1 MQNASRKGGAPNS
14 FHLEALITPAAL
26 ERVRRIMKSPESS
39 LVPRALAEVDPR
51 WSKLLSDHVLFE
63 NGPTQTLGRGG
74 LSTSR
79 LLVVPIELE
88 SQCVGAL
95 SVSGRE
101 IDYDPEDA
109 ENLKDLVDLMLDTP
123 KEGIEEFLL
132 PNKRSHGDDQ
142 VRALVEHAPFAIA
155 VFDLDMRYIVCS
167 RRWKQ
172 DYGLTGDLTGRS
184 HYDVFPEIGEDWKEV
199 HRRCL
204 RGAIKSRDEDHF
216 VRGDGSEQWLRWTVK
231 PWRHEEGTIG
241 GIIMCTED
249 VTESVR
255 FRRELI
261 DHAAA
266 LQSTNVKLDAARQE
280 AEQASRAKSEFL
292 AMMSHEI
299 RTPMNGIV
307 GMTSLLL
314 DTTLTSDQRDSA
326 ELIRQ
331 SAEALLAIINDILD
345 VSKIEAGK
353 LRLDPIPFNLEQA
366 VEDAVSLLVPR
377 VQEQGIE
384 LVLDYPIDMPR
395 RFVGDADRIRQLV
408 LNLAGNA
415 VKFTERGYVRVS
427 VSVDPPRD
435 SSSDIH
441 IQVEDT
447 GCGIAA
453 DALPSLFES
462 FTQAD
467 ISTTRKFGGTG
478 LGLAI
483 SSKLA
488 NLMDGWID
496 VESEVGRGSR
506 FTVHLTLGQVGTETD
521 AKEDFEFFS
530 RGKNEQLLLVT
541 DHSLLESVIARQMTA
556 AGYKVEAIASPEE
569 AMERIRAGATGREAP
584 IEVLLLDHGNSASR
598 ARDETE
604 TDVVVLAAQVCDEL
618 PTLPVIVFTSDPL
631 VHPCPVV
638 LELVPKPV
646 RIGRLLT
653 VTRLLIDSAA
663 AFRATRLSCTVG
675 GEAICGDACRFH
687 GENATCKL
695 VWKPTPLPVT
705 DAEEKA
711 RVARTLKALPEASR
725 IRVLVAEDNVV
736 NQKVARR
743 MLESLGCT
751 VEIVGDGQEA
761 VTRTGQASFDLIL
774 MDCRMPEVD
783 GYTATAAIRKR
794 EGRRRRTPIVALT
807 ANAMAG
813 DREHCLAA
821 GMDDYLSKPIRPE
834 ELAMVLDKWIPASR
848 KSA

>member
-1 MQNASRKGGAPNS
+1 MS
-14 FHLEALITPAAL
+14 
-26 ERVRRIMKSPESS
+26 SPESS
-39 LVPRALAEVDPR
+39 LVPRVLAEVDPR
-51 WSKLLSDHVLFE
+51 WSTLLVDHVVIE
-63 NGPTQTLGRGG
+63 NGSTKTLGKGG

-79 LLVVPIELE
+79 ILAVPIEIDGRV
-88 SQCVGAL
+88 VGAL

-109 ENLKDLVDLMLDTP
+109 EHLRDVVDLML
-123 KEGIEEFLL
+123 GIPTETFEEFLL
-132 PNKRSHGDDQ
+132 PDRSTPEDDQ
-142 VRALVEHAPFAIA
+142 IRTLVEHAPFAIA
-155 VFDLDMRYIVCS
+155 VFDLDMRYIVYS
-167 RRWKQ
+167 RRWKS
-172 DYGLTGDLTGRS
+172 DYGIIGDPTGRS

-204 RGAIKSRDEDHF
+204 RGAIKSREEDHF
-216 VRGDGSEQWLRWTVK
+216 VRADGSEQWLRWTVK
-231 PWRHEEGTIG
+231 PWRTQQGTIG

-249 VTESVR
+249 VTESVL

-261 DHAAA
+261 EHAAA
-266 LQSTNVKLDAARQE
+266 LQSSNVKLDAARQE
-280 AEQASRAKSEFL
+280 AEQASKAKSEFL

-314 DTTLTSDQRDSA
+314 ESSLNPDQRDSA

-366 VEDAVSLLVPR
+366 IEDAVSLLIPR
-377 VQEQGIE
+377 VHEQEIE
-384 LVLDYPIDMPR
+384 LALDYPVDLPR
-395 RFVGDADRIRQLV
+395 GFVGDPDRIRQLV

-415 VKFTERGYVRVS
+415 VKFTSEGHVLVS
-427 VSVDPPRD
+427 VEVDPPRGGSVD
-435 SSSDIH
+435 VRIL
-441 IQVEDT
+441 VEDT
-447 GCGIAA
+447 GCGITE
-453 DALPSLFES
+453 DALPHLFDS

-488 NLMDGWID
+488 NLMDGRIA
-496 VESEVGRGSR
+496 VESEVGRGSK
-506 FTVHLTLGQVGTETD
+506 FTVHLSLGQIVEETD
-521 AKEDFEFFS
+521 AGANHSFFA
-530 RGKNEQLLLVT
+530 RGKGERLLLVT
-541 DHSLLESVIARQMTA
+541 SHPVLQSVISRQMTA
-556 AGYKVEAIASPEE
+556 AGYEVESISSPEL
-569 AMERIRAGATGREAP
+569 AMERVLAGASGRMAP
-584 IEVLLLDHGNSASR
+584 VEVLLLDHEHQSTR
-598 ARDETE
+598 ARDEE
-604 TDVVVLAAQVCDEL
+604 SADVVVVASRVCDEL
-618 PTLPVIVFTSDPL
+618 PTLPVIVFTTDTY
-631 VHPCPVV
+631 VRPCPVV
-638 LELVPKPV
+638 LELMLKPV
-646 RIGRLLT
+646 RIAKLLT

-663 AFRATRLSCTVG
+663 AFRATRLSCTNG
-675 GEAICGDACRFH
+675 GEPICGDACRFH
-687 GENATCKL
+687 GENAACQLAWT
-695 VWKPTPLPVT
+695 PTPLPKT
-705 DAEEKA
+705 DTEEKE

-725 IRVLVAEDNVV
+725 IRVLVAEDNLV

-743 MLESLGCT
+743 MLESLGCG
-751 VEIVGDGQEA
+751 VEVVSDGREA
-761 VTRTGQASFDLIL
+761 ITRTGQTGFDLIL

-794 EGRRRRTPIVALT
+794 EGSRRHTPIVALT

-813 DREHCLAA
+813 DREFCIAA

-834 ELAMVLDKWIPASR
+834 ELAIVLDRWIPANR